1 MTFVYQERNGYSAFA
16 LFNSLK
22 LHFSSPS
29 YDYFKYHGKTNISE
43 TSFMKRKDKFSF
55 YKLSRKYNL
64 EELKNFYIS
73 NILETDIKWI
83 GDIMGPEGEEI
94 YKKWQKRN
102 ESLTYRF
109 EQDIIYLFDSS
120 GSFLFVDNG
129 SYPYLLT
136 SMLQGGIMVETVA
149 ILNDLMGFF
158 PMWEKKIADD
168 IIWPNW
174 KLKLEKYTPF
184 INYDKV
190 KIKNILKEK
199 IKENAEV

>member
-1 MTFVYQERNGYSAFA
+1 MTFQFQERNGYSAFA
-16 LFNSLK
+16 LYNSLK

-43 TSFMKRKDKFSF
+43 NSFMVRKDKYSF

-73 NILETDIKWI
+73 NLLEKDIKWI
-83 GDIMGPEGEEI
+83 GDIMGPEGEET
-94 YKKWQKRN
+94 YKAWKKRN

-109 EQDIIYLFDSS
+109 EQDIILLFDSS
-120 GSFLFVDNG
+120 GNFLHVDNG
-129 SYPYLLT
+129 SHPYLLT
-136 SMLQGGIMVETVA
+136 MMMQGEVMVETVA

-158 PMWEKKIADD
+158 PMWKKKIVDD

-174 KLKLEKYTPF
+174 QLKIEKYTPF
-184 INYDKV
+184 IHYDKQ
-190 KIKNILKEK
+190 KLKSILKES
-199 IKENAEV
+199 IHENI

>member
-1 MTFVYQERNGYSAFA
+1 MSFQFQERNGYSAFA
-16 LFNSLK
+16 LYNALK

-43 TSFMKRKDKFSF
+43 KSFMVRKDKYSF

-83 GDIMGPEGEEI
+83 GDIMGPEGEEN

-109 EQDIIYLFDSS
+109 EQDIIFLFESS
-120 GSFLFVDNG
+120 GNFLYVDNG
-129 SYPYLLT
+129 NHPYLLT
-136 SMLQGGIMVETVA
+136 TMMQGDIMIETVS
-149 ILNDLMGFF
+149 ILNDMMGFF
-158 PMWEKKIADD
+158 PMWQKKIQDD

-184 INYDKV
+184 IHYDKV
-190 KIKNILKEK
+190 KYKNIVKERM
-199 IKENAEV
+199 KEYA

>member
-1 MTFVYQERNGYSAFA
+1 MSFQFQERNGYSAFA
-16 LFNSLK
+16 LYNSLK

-43 TSFMKRKDKFSF
+43 NSFIKRKDKYSF

-64 EELKNFYIS
+64 EQLKNFYIA

-83 GDIMGPEGEEI
+83 GDIMGPEGEENF
-94 YKKWQKRN
+94 KKWQKKN

-109 EQDIIYLFDSS
+109 EQDVIFLFDSS
-120 GSFLFVDNG
+120 GNFLHVDNG
-129 SYPYLLT
+129 SHPYLLT
-136 SMLQGGIMVETVA
+136 CMLQNDIMIETVA

-158 PMWEKKIADD
+158 PMWEKKIQDD

-174 KLKLEKYTPF
+174 KLKIEKYTPF
-184 INYDKV
+184 IRYDKP
-190 KIKNILKEK
+190 KLKGILKEN
-199 IKENAEV
+199 IHESV

>member
-1 MTFVYQERNGYSAFA
+1 MSFQFQERSGYSAFA
-16 LFNSLK
+16 LYNSLK

-43 TSFMKRKDKFSF
+43 KSFMVRKDKYSF

-64 EELKNFYIS
+64 HELQRFYIA

-83 GDIMGPEGEEI
+83 GDIMGPEGEEN

-109 EQDIIYLFDSS
+109 EQDIIFLFESS
-120 GSFLFVDNG
+120 GNFLYVDNG
-129 SYPYLLT
+129 NYPYLLT
-136 SMLQGGIMVETVA
+136 TMMQGDIMIETVA
-149 ILNDLMGFF
+149 ILNDMMGFF
-158 PMWEKKIADD
+158 PMWQKKIQDD

-184 INYDKV
+184 IHYDKV
-190 KIKNILKEK
+190 KYKNIVKERM
-199 IKENAEV
+199 KEYA

>member
-1 MTFVYQERNGYSAFA
+1 MSFQFEERSGYSAFA
-16 LFNSLK
+16 LYNSLK

-43 TSFMKRKDKFSF
+43 NSFMVRKDKYSF

-64 EELKNFYIS
+64 EELKNFYIA
-73 NILETDIKWI
+73 NLLEKDIKWI
-83 GDIMGPEGEEI
+83 GDIMGPEGEET
-94 YKKWQKRN
+94 YKAWKKRN

-109 EQDIIYLFDSS
+109 EQDIIFLFESS
-120 GSFLFVDNG
+120 GNFLHVDCG
-129 SYPYLLT
+129 THPYLLT
-136 SMLQGGIMVETVA
+136 MMMQGEVTIETVA

-158 PMWEKKIADD
+158 PMWKKKIVDD

-174 KLKLEKYTPF
+174 QLKIEKYTPF

-190 KIKNILKEK
+190 KLKSILKES
-199 IKENAEV
+199 IHENI